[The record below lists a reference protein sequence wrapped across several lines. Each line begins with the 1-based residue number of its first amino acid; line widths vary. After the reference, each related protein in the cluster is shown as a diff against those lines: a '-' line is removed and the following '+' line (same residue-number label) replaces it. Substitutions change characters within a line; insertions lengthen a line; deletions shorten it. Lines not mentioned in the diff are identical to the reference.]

1 VPAHAIGLTLGER
14 LARWLT
20 LEQPALRAVV
30 PEAVVELVEAVT
42 RAPFWAEA
50 RAGGEVH
57 VEVPFAV
64 RVEPGTSI
72 PGVAVMERPTVLRG
86 VIGLVYRA
94 ADGWRILDYKTDR
107 LEGAE
112 DRLAGRRR
120 GRAASSRST
129 RSVGRRRGGRRAT
142 SWRRRARLPR
152 RPRVRSS

>member
-1 VPAHAIGLTLGER
+1 MPAHAIGLTLGER

-30 PEAVVELVEAVT
+30 PEAVELVEAVT
-42 RAPFWAEA
+42 RAPFWAKA
-50 RAGGEVH
+50 RARSEVH
-57 VEVPFAV
+57 AEVPFAV
-64 RVEPGTSI
+64 RVEAGTSI
-72 PGVAVMERPTVLRG
+72 PGVAVVERPAVLRG
-86 VIGLVYRA
+86 VIDLVYRA

-120 GRAASSRST
+120 GRTASSRST
-129 RSVGRRRGGRRAT
+129 RSAGRRRGGRRAT